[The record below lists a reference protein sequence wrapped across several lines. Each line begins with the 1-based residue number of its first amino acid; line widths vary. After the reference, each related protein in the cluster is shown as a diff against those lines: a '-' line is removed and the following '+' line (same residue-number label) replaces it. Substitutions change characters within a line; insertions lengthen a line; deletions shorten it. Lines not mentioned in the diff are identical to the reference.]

1 MKVFPLLIGANV
13 LNYFTVTHFIQ
24 VKKKWWA
31 KIGIFIVSFLLT
43 GMIMYIGEWTNFPP
57 TFGVVL
63 LGTYLCCEG
72 SSLKK
77 ITFGLLSVT
86 VYCTANALFD
96 NYLDI
101 SESDRYWGRFLFAV
115 VLFVGMKLFFR
126 SADRE
131 EELSSSMWGL
141 LILLI
146 LTPLGIVFSVIL
158 LTNRY
163 GWAREAERFLCVLLL
178 IALFAVIGLL
188 WTVQVLMRQKRMER
202 EHMYMEMNRKYY
214 EIMEQQHF
222 EIRRLKHDMAN
233 HLQAA
238 LGLPENQREKYLR
251 ELLKAPVFSQTLKY
265 CGDNTV
271 NIILSAK
278 AAAMEQKNIEFHVL
292 ADIPEE
298 LPMEKPDISAVL
310 GNALDNAIEAV
321 EKLPKEKRRISL
333 EIRCARGILAFALR
347 NPGKLEE
354 GAGKQD
360 FPGTT
365 KPDKISHGLG
375 LLSIRTVLKKYE
387 GTMELRQEAEEVC
400 LFIYCHMKN
409 NHK

>member
-1 MKVFPLLIGANV
+1 MCIAVV
-13 LNYFTVTHFIQ
+13 
-24 VKKKWWA
+24 
-31 KIGIFIVSFLLT
+31 IGIQHHSIEKDHTAHSHNSRNLKDRTGLT
-43 GMIMYIGEWTNFPP
+43 AKLPAEI
-57 TFGVVL
+57 FGRSSKTLQIIKYMVVL
-63 LGTYLCCEG
+63 AKQQKMKEDA
-72 SSLKK
+72 
-77 ITFGLLSVT
+77 LL
-86 VYCTANALFD
+86 AAQN
-96 NYLDI
+96 
-101 SESDRYWGRFLFAV
+101 
-115 VLFVGMKLFFR
+115 
-126 SADRE
+126 
-131 EELSSSMWGL
+131 
-141 LILLI
+141 
-146 LTPLGIVFSVIL
+146 
-158 LTNRY
+158 
-163 GWAREAERFLCVLLL
+163 
-178 IALFAVIGLL
+178 
-188 WTVQVLMRQKRMER
+188 VQYYQTME
-202 EHMYMEMNRKYY
+202 K
-214 EIMEQQHF
+214 QHF
-222 EIRRLKHDMAN
+222 EVRRLKHNMVN

-333 EIRCARGILAFALR
+333 EIRCARGILASALR

-360 FPGTT
+360 FPGTI
-365 KPDKISHGLG
+365 KPDKTSHGLG
-375 LLSIRTVLKKYE
+375 LLSIRTVLKKYD
-387 GTMELRQEAEEVC
+387 GIMELRQEAEEVC

>member
-13 LNYFTVTHFIQ
+13 LNYFTVTYFVQ

-101 SESDRYWGRFLFAV
+101 SDSDRYWGRFLFAV

-233 HLQAA
+233 HLQAL
-238 LGLPENQREKYLR
+238 LGLSEEKREAYIQ
-251 ELLKAPVFSQTLKY
+251 ELIKGHGVSGTLNYCKDSTVNAVLASKEQFLKEKQIALKY
-265 CGDNTV
+265 K
-271 NIILSAK
+271 I
-278 AAAMEQKNIEFHVL
+278 
-292 ADIPEE
+292 DIQEE
-298 LPMEKPDISAVL
+298 LPFEKPDICAIFA
-310 GNALDNAIEAV
+310 NALDNGAEAV
-321 EKLPKEKRRISL
+321 EREGFLKEKRWISL
-333 EIRCARGILAFALR
+333 ESRFQKGMFVLSVK
-347 NPGKLEE
+347 NPSFVKVTAGKLPDT
-354 GAGKQD
+354 GKRD
-360 FPGTT
+360 R
-365 KPDKISHGLG
+365 KNHGVG
-375 LLSIRTVLKKYE
+375 LKSIQEAVKRYQ
-387 GTMELRQEAEEVC
+387 GNMELHTEDGIFE
-400 LFIYCHMKN
+400 LFLWIQFPDS
-409 NHK
+409 

>member
-1 MKVFPLLIGANV
+1 M
-13 LNYFTVTHFIQ
+13 
-24 VKKKWWA
+24 
-31 KIGIFIVSFLLT
+31 
-43 GMIMYIGEWTNFPP
+43 
-57 TFGVVL
+57 VVL
-63 LGTYLCCEG
+63 AKQQKMKEDA
-72 SSLKK
+72 
-77 ITFGLLSVT
+77 LL
-86 VYCTANALFD
+86 AAQN
-96 NYLDI
+96 
-101 SESDRYWGRFLFAV
+101 
-115 VLFVGMKLFFR
+115 
-126 SADRE
+126 
-131 EELSSSMWGL
+131 
-141 LILLI
+141 
-146 LTPLGIVFSVIL
+146 
-158 LTNRY
+158 
-163 GWAREAERFLCVLLL
+163 
-178 IALFAVIGLL
+178 
-188 WTVQVLMRQKRMER
+188 VQYYQTME
-202 EHMYMEMNRKYY
+202 K
-214 EIMEQQHF
+214 QHF
-222 EIRRLKHDMAN
+222 EVRRLKHDMVN

-333 EIRCARGILAFALR
+333 EIRCARGILASALR
-347 NPGKLEE
+347 NPRKLEE

-360 FPGTT
+360 FPGTI
-365 KPDKISHGLG
+365 KPDKTSHGLG
-375 LLSIRTVLKKYE
+375 LLSIRTVLKKYD
-387 GTMELRQEAEEVC
+387 GIMELRQEAEEVC

>member
-1 MKVFPLLIGANV
+1 MKLFPLLIGANV
-13 LNYFTVTHFIQ
+13 LNYFTVTHFVQ

-43 GMIMYIGEWTNFPP
+43 GMIMYIGEWTNFMP
-57 TFGVVL
+57 TFGAAL
-63 LGTYLCCEG
+63 FGIYLCCEG

-101 SESDRYWGRFLFAV
+101 SDSDRYWGRFLFAV
-115 VLFVGMKLFFR
+115 ILFVGMKLFFR
-126 SADRE
+126 STDRE

-163 GWAREAERFLCVLLL
+163 GWAREAEGFLYILLCV
-178 IALFAVIGLL
+178 ALFAVIGLL

-214 EIMEQQHF
+214 EMMEQQHF

-233 HLQAA
+233 HLQVL
-238 LGLPENQREKYLR
+238 LGLSEEKREAYIR
-251 ELLKAPVFSQTLKY
+251 ELIKGHGVFGTLNY
-265 CGDNTV
+265 CKDSTV
-271 NIILSAK
+271 NAVLGSK
-278 AAAMEQKNIEFHVL
+278 EQFLEERKIAFRYKI
-292 ADIPEE
+292 DIQEE
-298 LPMEKPDISAVL
+298 LPFEKPDICAMFA
-310 GNALDNAIEAV
+310 NALDNAAEAIEREGV
-321 EKLPKEKRRISL
+321 SEEKRRISL
-333 EIRCARGILAFALR
+333 ESRFRKGMFVLSVK
-347 NPGKLEE
+347 NPSSVKVVEGKIPNT
-354 GAGKQD
+354 GKTD
-360 FPGTT
+360 R
-365 KPDKISHGLG
+365 INHGVG
-375 LLSIRTVLKKYE
+375 LKSIQEAVKRYQ
-387 GTMELRQEAEEVC
+387 GNMELHTEDGIFE
-400 LFIYCHMKN
+400 LFLWIQFPDS
-409 NHK
+409 

>member
-13 LNYFTVTHFIQ
+13 LNYFTVTHFVQ

-101 SESDRYWGRFLFAV
+101 SDSDRYWGRFLFAV

-163 GWAREAERFLCVLLL
+163 LSL
-178 IALFAVIGLL
+178 IH
-188 WTVQVLMRQKRMER
+188 TPSPR
-202 EHMYMEMNRKYY
+202 
-214 EIMEQQHF
+214 
-222 EIRRLKHDMAN
+222 D
-233 HLQAA
+233 
-238 LGLPENQREKYLR
+238 
-251 ELLKAPVFSQTLKY
+251 S
-265 CGDNTV
+265 
-271 NIILSAK
+271 
-278 AAAMEQKNIEFHVL
+278 
-292 ADIPEE
+292 
-298 LPMEKPDISAVL
+298 
-310 GNALDNAIEAV
+310 
-321 EKLPKEKRRISL
+321 
-333 EIRCARGILAFALR
+333 
-347 NPGKLEE
+347 
-354 GAGKQD
+354 
-360 FPGTT
+360 
-365 KPDKISHGLG
+365 
-375 LLSIRTVLKKYE
+375 
-387 GTMELRQEAEEVC
+387 
-400 LFIYCHMKN
+400 
-409 NHK
+409 

>member
-1 MKVFPLLIGANV
+1 MKLFPLLIGANV
-13 LNYFTVTHFIQ
+13 LNYFTVTHFVQ

-43 GMIMYIGEWTNFPP
+43 GMIMYIGEWTNFMP
-57 TFGVVL
+57 TFGAAL
-63 LGTYLCCEG
+63 FGIYLCCEG

-101 SESDRYWGRFLFAV
+101 SDSDRYWGRFLFAV
-115 VLFVGMKLFFR
+115 ILFVGMKLFFR
-126 SADRE
+126 STDRE

-163 GWAREAERFLCVLLL
+163 GWAREAEGFLYILLCV
-178 IALFAVIGLL
+178 ALFAVIGLL

-214 EIMEQQHF
+214 EMMEQQHF

-233 HLQAA
+233 HLQVL
-238 LGLPENQREKYLR
+238 LGLSEEKREAYIR
-251 ELLKAPVFSQTLKY
+251 ELIKGHGVFGTLNY
-265 CGDNTV
+265 CKDSTV
-271 NIILSAK
+271 NAVLVSK
-278 AAAMEQKNIEFHVL
+278 EQFLEERKIAFRYKI
-292 ADIPEE
+292 DIQEE
-298 LPMEKPDISAVL
+298 LPFEKPDICAMFA
-310 GNALDNAIEAV
+310 NALDNAAEAIEREGV
-321 EKLPKEKRRISL
+321 SEEKRRISL
-333 EIRCARGILAFALR
+333 ESRFRKGMFVLSVK
-347 NPGKLEE
+347 NPSSVKVVEGKIPNT
-354 GAGKQD
+354 GKTD
-360 FPGTT
+360 R
-365 KPDKISHGLG
+365 KNHGVG
-375 LLSIRTVLKKYE
+375 LKSIQEVVKRYQ
-387 GTMELRQEAEEVC
+387 GNMELHTEDGIFE
-400 LFIYCHMKN
+400 LFLWIQFPDS
-409 NHK
+409 

>member
-1 MKVFPLLIGANV
+1 MKEDALLAAQNV
-13 LNYFTVTHFIQ
+13 QYYQT
-24 VKKKWWA
+24 
-31 KIGIFIVSFLLT
+31 
-43 GMIMYIGEWTNFPP
+43 
-57 TFGVVL
+57 
-63 LGTYLCCEG
+63 
-72 SSLKK
+72 
-77 ITFGLLSVT
+77 
-86 VYCTANALFD
+86 
-96 NYLDI
+96 
-101 SESDRYWGRFLFAV
+101 
-115 VLFVGMKLFFR
+115 
-126 SADRE
+126 
-131 EELSSSMWGL
+131 
-141 LILLI
+141 
-146 LTPLGIVFSVIL
+146 
-158 LTNRY
+158 
-163 GWAREAERFLCVLLL
+163 
-178 IALFAVIGLL
+178 
-188 WTVQVLMRQKRMER
+188 ME
-202 EHMYMEMNRKYY
+202 K
-214 EIMEQQHF
+214 QHF
-222 EIRRLKHDMAN
+222 EVRRLKHDMAN

-365 KPDKISHGLG
+365 KPDKTSHGLG

>member
-1 MKVFPLLIGANV
+1 MKLFPLLIGANV
-13 LNYFTVTHFIQ
+13 LNYFTVTHFVQ

-43 GMIMYIGEWTNFPP
+43 GMIMYIGEWTNFMP
-57 TFGVVL
+57 TFGAAL
-63 LGTYLCCEG
+63 FGIYLCCEG

-101 SESDRYWGRFLFAV
+101 SDSDRYWGRFLFAV
-115 VLFVGMKLFFR
+115 ILFVGMKLFFR
-126 SADRE
+126 STDRE

-163 GWAREAERFLCVLLL
+163 GWAREAEGFLYILLCV
-178 IALFAVIGLL
+178 ALFAVIGLL

-214 EIMEQQHF
+214 EMMEQQHF

-233 HLQAA
+233 HLQVL
-238 LGLPENQREKYLR
+238 LGLSEEKREAYIR
-251 ELLKAPVFSQTLKY
+251 ELIKGHGVFGTLNY
-265 CGDNTV
+265 CKDSTV
-271 NIILSAK
+271 NA
-278 AAAMEQKNIEFHVL
+278 VL
-292 ADIPEE
+292 ASKEQFLKEKQIALQYKIDIQEE
-298 LPMEKPDISAVL
+298 LPFEKPDICAIFA
-310 GNALDNAIEAV
+310 NALDNGAEAV
-321 EKLPKEKRRISL
+321 DREGFLKEKRWILL
-333 EIRCARGILAFALR
+333 ESRFQKGMFVLSVK
-347 NPGKLEE
+347 NPSSVKVTEGKLPDT
-354 GAGKQD
+354 GKRD
-360 FPGTT
+360 R
-365 KPDKISHGLG
+365 KNHGVG
-375 LLSIRTVLKKYE
+375 LKSI
-387 GTMELRQEAEEVC
+387 QEAVKRYQGNMEVHTEDGIFE
-400 LFIYCHMKN
+400 LFLWIQFPDS
-409 NHK
+409 

>member
-13 LNYFTVTHFIQ
+13 LNYFTVTHFVQ

-57 TFGVVL
+57 TFGAVL

-77 ITFGLLSVT
+77 MTFGLLSVT

-101 SESDRYWGRFLFAV
+101 SDLDRYWGRFLFAV

-158 LTNRY
+158 LTSRF
-163 GWAREAERFLCVLLL
+163 GWAREALGFLCVLLL

-188 WTVQVLMRQKRMER
+188 WTIQVLMRQKRMER

-214 EIMEQQHF
+214 EMMEQQHF

-233 HLQAA
+233 HLQAL
-238 LGLPENQREKYLR
+238 LGLSE
-251 ELLKAPVFSQTLKY
+251 
-265 CGDNTV
+265 
-271 NIILSAK
+271 
-278 AAAMEQKNIEFHVL
+278 
-292 ADIPEE
+292 
-298 LPMEKPDISAVL
+298 
-310 GNALDNAIEAV
+310 
-321 EKLPKEKRRISL
+321 EKRETYIQELIKGHGVS
-333 EIRCARGILAFALR
+333 
-347 NPGKLEE
+347 
-354 GAGKQD
+354 
-360 FPGTT
+360 GT
-365 KPDKISHGLG
+365 LN
-375 LLSIRTVLKKYE
+375 
-387 GTMELRQEAEEVC
+387 
-400 LFIYCHMKN
+400 YCYK
-409 NHK
+409 